1 MGQNTNTF
9 VWHDLNTTDKEGA
22 EAFYSALF
30 GWRFEAHPKGGGY
43 TAMKHGDHDFGGLE
57 LARGGAPAH
66 WLGYVDVDDLTERVA
81 KLSKMGAKTL
91 APEMDIPNVG
101 KIAVVADPSGAAFA
115 LYQQLEGANANWAPS
130 RTNPGDFGWAEVVA
144 EDADQAKGFYGEGFG
159 WVAQQTMP
167 TPDAAPYFAAF
178 LDDPSIGVNTLDSV
192 ADGLGGVNDDPVDT
206 LERNRELKELLVAR
220 GLYACGDFE
229 GRARGV
235 LERYKK
241 DLHGHYAR
249 HARAIL
255 SEDG

>member
-22 EAFYSALF
+22 EAFYSALV

-167 TPDAAPYFAAF
+167 TPDGDYHMMFAGEQPIGGLMKRPAQMPVCAWTYFVNVTDAAATLAKATELGATVVQSDIIPDMVHYGVIA
-178 LDDPSIGVNTLDSV
+178 DPQGAVFGIAQS
-192 ADGLGGVNDDPVDT
+192 
-206 LERNRELKELLVAR
+206 
-220 GLYACGDFE
+220 
-229 GRARGV
+229 
-235 LERYKK
+235 
-241 DLHGHYAR
+241 
-249 HARAIL
+249 L
-255 SEDG
+255 STKS